1 MEVRKPLA
9 LDDEVKR
16 RALTPFRFLR
26 GVLCLLVLIST
37 ALMMLVYLGFVSAV
51 IVRLFSIRYSKRMS
65 SRIFACWL
73 SLWPF
78 LFEKIND
85 TRVVFSGETVP
96 AKESILLL
104 ANHRTEVD
112 WMYIWDLALRKG
124 RLGDIKKWDVDEPI
138 MHQMLSTMNDPQDP
152 IWLAIFPEGTDF
164 TEQKCIQSQKYAA
177 DHGLPILTNVLLPKA
192 KGFFVCMEKL
202 RNSLDAVYDVTVGYK
217 PRCPTLRDNVFGVNP
232 SEVHIHIRRLPV
244 SSIPDSEEEVGN
256 WLTDTFHLKDKLLSE
271 FYSRGHFPN
280 EGTESELS
288 MTKCLVNFVVALTL
302 TSICIVLTFSS
313 LRWLTYVLLVCVYL
327 EFATKFN
334 FRPSPIF
341 CFPNLWRKDNIKQA
355 LD

>member
-124 RLGDIKKWDVDEPI
+124 RLGDIKYVLKSSLMNLPVFGWAFHVLEFIPVHRKWDVDEPI

-164 TEQKCIQSQKYAA
+164 T
-177 DHGLPILTNVLLPKA
+177 
-192 KGFFVCMEKL
+192 
-202 RNSLDAVYDVTVGYK
+202 
-217 PRCPTLRDNVFGVNP
+217 
-232 SEVHIHIRRLPV
+232 
-244 SSIPDSEEEVGN
+244 
-256 WLTDTFHLKDKLLSE
+256 
-271 FYSRGHFPN
+271 
-280 EGTESELS
+280 
-288 MTKCLVNFVVALTL
+288 
-302 TSICIVLTFSS
+302 
-313 LRWLTYVLLVCVYL
+313 
-327 EFATKFN
+327 
-334 FRPSPIF
+334 
-341 CFPNLWRKDNIKQA
+341 
-355 LD
+355 